1 MSIQDTATKQYVS
14 EAEVFA
20 DAFNYLIYDGEQV
33 IKPEQLTD
41 MDTTQYVIPYHEDE
55 KGKPE
60 AAQKYR
66 DTLKTLAVKTDDRY
80 TYLVLGIENQSH
92 VHYAMPVRNMLYDA
106 MQLEK
111 QVRDLASQHRK
122 EGKNGTSEE
131 YLSGMK
137 KEDRLS
143 PVITLVINFGGKKW
157 DAPLSL
163 REMYGEQPEKVLPF
177 IQDYRVFMIDPM
189 EMGDNDF
196 QKLNSS
202 LREVLAYIK
211 YQRDK
216 AQMEKLLN
224 EDSKFSC
231 LETNAALVINAMT
244 NAGIAIDPNKE
255 AVNMCEAIRQ
265 MVDEGIM
272 LGEKRG
278 EERGKKQGSMNEK
291 LIIARRM
298 LEKNYPMEQVVDLT
312 MLTKQE
318 VEELRKRYRQVL
330 CANSFTNLAEL
341 RLHRAGK
348 PALNYLVAEG
358 RERVKGGEAAC
369 EALDVNSV
377 FCYQPASSSCISM
390 YFMLMYFF
398 PPHWVPAT

>member
-1 MSIQDTATKQYVS
+1 
-14 EAEVFA
+14 
-20 DAFNYLIYDGEQV
+20 
-33 IKPEQLTD
+33 
-41 MDTTQYVIPYHEDE
+41 VIPYHEDE

-189 EMGDNDF
+189 EMSDNDL

-216 AQMEKLLN
+216 ARMEKLLN

-255 AVNMCEAIRQ
+255 VVNMCEAIRQ

-278 EERGKKQGSMNEK
+278 EERGEK
-291 LIIARRM
+291 RGEMQKTLAIARRM
-298 LEKNYPMEQVVDLT
+298 LEKNYPIEQVVDLT

-318 VEELRKRYRQVL
+318 VEELSKTIKQ
-330 CANSFTNLAEL
+330 
-341 RLHRAGK
+341 
-348 PALNYLVAEG
+348 
-358 RERVKGGEAAC
+358 
-369 EALDVNSV
+369 
-377 FCYQPASSSCISM
+377 
-390 YFMLMYFF
+390 
-398 PPHWVPAT
+398 